1 MNIKRK
7 ASFFLS
13 QVFKQE
19 RGAGCYLFH
28 DNSTVP
34 TCCWSIWSDFKDVS
48 GMSYIRSGSNGP
60 RCVANPENKK
70 NKRLNQND
78 WAFYKAGED
87 DVMAWEEGGVVVH
100 CTVHDQT
107 SAN

>member
-28 DNSTVP
+28 DRS
-34 TCCWSIWSDFKDVS
+34 TCCWSIWSDLE
-48 GMSYIRSGSNGP
+48 GGIRYIRSGSNGP
-60 RCVANPENKK
+60 RCVANPENKI

-87 DVMAWEEGGVVVH
+87 HVMNWEEGGVVVH

>member
-19 RGAGCYLFH
+19 GGAGCYLFH
-28 DNSTVP
+28 DRS
-34 TCCWSIWSDFKDVS
+34 TCCWSIWSDFE
-48 GMSYIRSGSNGP
+48 GGIRYRSGSNGP
-60 RCVANPENKK
+60 RCVANPQNKTNNK
-70 NKRLNQND
+70 NRND
-78 WAFYKAGED
+78 WAFNKAGED
-87 DVMAWEEGGVVVH
+87 EKEDWEEGGVVVH

>member
-1 MNIKRK
+1 MD
-7 ASFFLS
+7 
-13 QVFKQE
+13 
-19 RGAGCYLFH
+19 G
-28 DNSTVP
+28 
-34 TCCWSIWSDFKDVS
+34 
-48 GMSYIRSGSNGP
+48 RSGRRLSPAASLLRAPYG
-60 RCVANPENKK
+60 ANKI

-87 DVMAWEEGGVVVH
+87 DVMVWEEGGVVVH

>member
-28 DNSTVP
+28 DRST
-34 TCCWSIWSDFKDVS
+34 CYWSIQSDFK
-48 GMSYIRSGSNGP
+48 GEIRYIRSGSNGP
-60 RCVANPENKK
+60 RCVANPENKI
-70 NKRLNQND
+70 NKWLNQND

-87 DVMAWEEGGVVVH
+87 DGYGRVMVWEEGGVVVH

-107 SAN
+107 STN